1 MTTQTNNIL
10 VTEPTNPRVAEPA
23 EPLSARLLKKV
34 ITSIIALVSNN
45 FVGRFRSRRPHL
57 IKIQSRENQ
66 KLYK

>member
-10 VTEPTNPRVAEPA
+10 VTEPTNPRVA

>member
-10 VTEPTNPRVAEPA
+10 VTEPTNPRVS

-45 FVGRFRSRRPHL
+45 FVGRFRSQPAP
-57 IKIQSRENQ
+57 I
-66 KLYK
+66 